1 MEDINMTRLIHV
13 KLSKGTDKKNLIEIV
28 YSNDSAIKTYIGS
41 FGPNTSSVYD
51 EVTNSLINKPEFT
64 KYIQLGF
71 ESEKPSGIL
80 SVSTANSVV
89 ETIKPLKK
97 DAVDKITKALKKDE
111 VICGIYTELS
121 SSKPQ
126 AEFSPYLRSIEIF
139 AMQINVGVLMK
150 GHDQT
155 GTPITAEDQFSLSN
169 NLSKVL
175 MTNSI
180 VTKDGDNT
188 ISRIYIGFRGGSVS
202 NIGFGYVT
210 ATGGVDVVGVDGVL
224 VSEDEL
230 DNAAIMENPIIKTL
244 LSGDKDSVVYDIL
257 NAISEDPIA
266 SWIIA

>member
-1 MEDINMTRLIHV
+1 MTRLINV

-28 YSNDSAIKTYIGS
+28 YSNDDAIKTYIGS
-41 FGPNTSSVYD
+41 FGPTTSSVYD
-51 EVTNSLINKPEFT
+51 EVTNSLINKPEFA

-71 ESEKPSGIL
+71 ESEKPNGIL
-80 SVSTANSVV
+80 SVSTANSAV
-89 ETIKPLKK
+89 ETIKPLKN

-121 SSKPQ
+121 SKPK

-175 MTNSI
+175 MTSSI

-188 ISRIYIGFRGGSVS
+188 ISRVYIGFRDGSVS

-210 ATGGVDVVGVDGVL
+210 SSDAIDVVGVDGVL

-244 LSGDKDSVVYDIL
+244 LSGDKGSVVYDIL

>member
-1 MEDINMTRLIHV
+1 MTRLIHV
-13 KLSKGTDKKNLIEIV
+13 KLSKGADKKNLIEIV
-28 YSNDSAIKTYIGS
+28 YSNEDAIKTYTGS

-51 EVTNSLINKPEFT
+51 EVANSLISKPEFA

-97 DAVDKITKALKKDE
+97 DAVDKIIKALKKDE
-111 VICGIYTELS
+111 VICAIYTELS
-121 SSKPQ
+121 KPKT
-126 AEFSPYLRSIEIF
+126 EFGPYLRSIEIF
-139 AMQINVGVLMK
+139 AMQINVGILMK

-175 MTNSI
+175 MTNAI

-188 ISRIYIGFRGGSVS
+188 ISRIYIGFRDGSVS

-210 ATGGVDVVGVDGVL
+210 ASGAVDVVGVDGVL

-244 LSGDKDSVVYDIL
+244 LSGDKNSVVYDIL

>member
-1 MEDINMTRLIHV
+1 MTRLINV

-28 YSNDSAIKTYIGS
+28 YSNDDAIKTYIGS

-51 EVTNSLINKPEFT
+51 EVANSLINKPEFA

-121 SSKPQ
+121 SKPK
-126 AEFSPYLRSIEIF
+126 AEFNPYLRSIEIF

-188 ISRIYIGFRGGSVS
+188 ISRIYIGFRDGSVS

-210 ATGGVDVVGVDGVL
+210 ASGAIDVVGVDGVL

-244 LSGDKDSVVYDIL
+244 LSGDKNSVVYDIL
-257 NAISEDPIA
+257 NAIGEDPIA

>member
-1 MEDINMTRLIHV
+1 MTRLIHV

-28 YSNDSAIKTYIGS
+28 YSNNDAIKTYIGS

-51 EVTNSLINKPEFT
+51 EVANSLISKPEFA

-121 SSKPQ
+121 KPK

-188 ISRIYIGFRGGSVS
+188 ISRIYIGFRDGSVS

-210 ATGGVDVVGVDGVL
+210 SSGAVDVVGVDGVL

>member
-1 MEDINMTRLIHV
+1 MTRLIHV

-28 YSNDSAIKTYIGS
+28 YSNDDAIKTYIGS

-51 EVTNSLINKPEFT
+51 EVANSLINKPEFA

-80 SVSTANSVV
+80 SVSTANSAV

-121 SSKPQ
+121 NSKPK

-169 NLSKVL
+169 NLSKAL
-175 MTNSI
+175 MTSSI

-188 ISRIYIGFRGGSVS
+188 ISRIYIGFRDGSVS

-210 ATGGVDVVGVDGVL
+210 ATGGIDVVGVDGVL

>member
-1 MEDINMTRLIHV
+1 MTRLIHV

-28 YSNDSAIKTYIGS
+28 YSNDDAIKTYIGS

-51 EVTNSLINKPEFT
+51 EVANSLINKPEFA

-80 SVSTANSVV
+80 STSTANSVV

-121 SSKPQ
+121 SKPK

-175 MTNSI
+175 MTSSI

-188 ISRIYIGFRGGSVS
+188 ISRIYIGFRDGSVP

-210 ATGGVDVVGVDGVL
+210 ASGAVDVVGVDGVL

>member
-1 MEDINMTRLIHV
+1 MTRLIHV

-28 YSNDSAIKTYIGS
+28 YSNDDAIKTYIGS

-51 EVTNSLINKPEFT
+51 EVANSLINKPEFA

-80 SVSTANSVV
+80 SVSTANSAV

-111 VICGIYTELS
+111 VICGIYTELNQP
-121 SSKPQ
+121 KT
-126 AEFSPYLRSIEIF
+126 EFSPYLRSIEIF

-175 MTNSI
+175 MTSSI
-180 VTKDGDNT
+180 VTKDGDNA
-188 ISRIYIGFRGGSVS
+188 ISRIYIGFRNGSVS
-202 NIGFGYVT
+202 DIGFGYVT
-210 ATGGVDVVGVDGVL
+210 ASGAVDVVGVDGVL